1 MDAGDTLLVGDTDE
15 LVETCQDFAAR
26 LPGAGG
32 VALEQAVVAAGPCLG
47 LFEPGEDQWLPCPAD
62 ALQKYLVP
70 DDAASAA
77 SNCSSYVVISSAVR

>member
-1 MDAGDTLLVGDTDE
+1 MDAGDTLLVGDTNE
-15 LVETCQDFAAR
+15 LVETCKDFAAR
-26 LPGAGG
+26 LPGTVG

-70 DDAASAA
+70 NDGGFGGPIDA
-77 SNCSSYVVISSAVR
+77 